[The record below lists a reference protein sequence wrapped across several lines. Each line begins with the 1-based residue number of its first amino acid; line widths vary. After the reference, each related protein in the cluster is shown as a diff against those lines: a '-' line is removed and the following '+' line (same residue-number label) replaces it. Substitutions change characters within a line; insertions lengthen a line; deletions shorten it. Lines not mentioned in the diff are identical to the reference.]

1 MPSSS
6 RQFKDTLYQQFAR
19 VGKAVAAP
27 KRMELLDILCQGPRT
42 VEVLAQQAEISV
54 ANASQHLQVLRAARL
69 VDAEKMGLY
78 VEYRIADEEVLRFFV
93 ALRELAGNRLAEIE
107 TVTRQF
113 FENRTDM
120 EAIESQELS
129 RRVKAGEVIVL
140 DVRPS
145 EEYRAGHI
153 PKAISIPVNELKN
166 RLGELPG
173 GKLIIAYCRGPYC
186 VMSLEAVEILRNS
199 GRDAQ
204 RLKDGVPEWIAHGF
218 RVARARTGKR
228 L

>member
-1 MPSSS
+1 MQSPS

-42 VEVLAQQAEISV
+42 VEVLAQQADISV
-54 ANASQHLQVLRAARL
+54 ANTSQHLQVLRAARL

-129 RRVKAGEVIVL
+129 RRVKAGEVILL
-140 DVRPS
+140 DVRPL
-145 EEYRAGHI
+145 EEFRAGHI

-199 GRDAQ
+199 GREAQ
-204 RLKDGVPEWIAHGF
+204 RLKDGVPEWTAHGF
-218 RVARARTGKR
+218 RVARVKR
-228 L
+228 EQRP